1 MEASPSLFSV
11 VAAVASGLGTIY
23 CTWRVLRTPKT
34 LTVTRKD
41 NGKSVKINMRAGIKE
56 GEKLTS
62 LYAEPE
68 LV

>member
-1 MEASPSLFSV
+1 MEASPNLFSIA
-11 VAAVASGLGTIY
+11 AAVASGLGTIY

-41 NGKSVKINMRAGIKE
+41 TGRSVTIDMRTGSKA
-56 GEKLTS
+56 GEKLTA